1 LIRFGWGELQLTV
14 IDAGPIWLD
23 GGAMFG
29 VVPRPLW
36 QRERTPD
43 EQNRIRLSMN
53 LLLIEDG
60 HRRTLIDTGV
70 GPRWDAK
77 SVEIYGLQPV
87 AAEALLAPLGLKP
100 SDIDRVINSHLHFD
114 HAGGNVEFDAA
125 GVAVP
130 AFPRAEYLVQRGELK
145 TARSRNER
153 TRGSYRPDDF
163 ESLVAGERLRL
174 IDGDAAIDRWIQVR
188 VAPGHTPHMQI
199 VHVVTEQGTLAFLA
213 DLVPTTSHLRYP
225 YIMAYDLE
233 PLATLASKKRWLG
246 EAVAEGWWVVF
257 EHDDRLPVAR
267 LITEDGR
274 IGAALPAG
282 WA

>member
-1 LIRFGWGELQLTV
+1 MIQFGWGELQLTV
-14 IDAGPIWLD
+14 FDAGPIWLD

-43 EQNRIRLSMN
+43 GQNRIRLSMN
-53 LLLIEDG
+53 LLLIDDG
-60 HRRTLIDTGV
+60 RCRTLIDTGV

-77 SVEIYGLQPV
+77 SVAIYGLEPKD
-87 AAEALLAPLGLKP
+87 AEALLAPVGLEP
-100 SDIDRVINSHLHFD
+100 SAIDRVINSHLHFD
-114 HAGGNVEFDAA
+114 HAGGNVEFGAD
-125 GVAVP
+125 GSGRP
-130 AFPRAEYLVQRGELK
+130 AFPRAEYLVQRGELV
-145 TARSRNER
+145 TARWRNER

-163 ESLVAGERLRL
+163 EPLVLAERLRL
-174 IDGDAAIDRWIQVR
+174 LDGDTAIDRWVHVR

-199 VHVVTEQGTLAFLA
+199 VLVVTEQGTLAFLA

-233 PLATLASKKRWLG
+233 PLATLDSKKRCLE
-246 EAVAEGWWVVF
+246 EAVAGGWWVVF
-257 EHDDRLPVAR
+257 EHDDQMPVAR
-267 LITEDGR
+267 LVAEDGR
-274 IGAALPAG
+274 IRAALPEG